1 MVIWVVKFPRVT
13 KLGRFLV
20 NIFWQKINTFLWTSF
35 FKTLYSQNTI
45 ISLEYLC
52 WFSLKIYLI
61 LYPSLGNLTTSIAIM
76 YRILCSAAI
85 WWLRNYLVGNFVLI
99 CDLCSLSAPR
109 LSDWS
114 IKFSHHRI
122 DLQYKRTIP
131 NLDCHLTLVS
141 NKFKFQAH
149 FDVPKPK

>member
-35 FKTLYSQNTI
+35 FKTLYTKYNNF
-45 ISLEYLC
+45 LPF
-52 WFSLKIYLI
+52 WLKIYLI
-61 LYPSLGNLTTSIAIM
+61 LYPSLGNLTTLIAII

-85 WWLRNYLVGNFVLI
+85 WRLRNYLVGNFVPI

-122 DLQYKRTIP
+122 DLQYKRRY
-131 NLDCHLTLVS
+131 LL
-141 NKFKFQAH
+141 FQIYI
-149 FDVPKPK
+149 VT